1 VIKMKEFIEASG
13 RDIPEE
19 DMESLLLMK
28 QYKLQ
33 RYLRRYPMKAE
44 VVQVVIP
51 VVDEEE

>member
-1 VIKMKEFIEASG
+1 MKDFIEASG
-13 RDIPEE
+13 RDVPEE
-19 DMESLLLMK
+19 DMENLLLMK

-44 VVQVVIP
+44 IKPIIMP